1 MPLLTR
7 LLHDLADLGEL
18 EDRPHLG
25 GWELR
30 LGGRAFALVQGERCW
45 LRTDAGTRLDFQRR
59 GSTPFAPN
67 PAMELGSFFEVP
79 PEVLQDADTFRA
91 WARKAVAAR

>member
-7 LLHDLADLGEL
+7 LLQDLAELGEI

-30 LGGRAFALVQGERCW
+30 AGGRTFALVQGDRVW
-45 LRTDAGTRLDFQRR
+45 FRTDQATRLDYSRR
-59 GSTPFAPN
+59 GSVPFAPN
-67 PAMELGSFFEVP
+67 PAMELGRFYEVP
-79 PEVLQDADTFRA
+79 AEVMRDADTLRA
-91 WARKAVAAR
+91 WAKKAIATG

>member
-7 LLHDLADLGEL
+7 LLQDLADLGEIQ
-18 EDRPHLG
+18 DRPHLG

-30 LGGRAFALVQGERCW
+30 LDGRAFALVQGDRVW
-45 LRTDAGTRLDFQRR
+45 LRTDPSTRLDFQRR

-67 PAMELGSFFEVP
+67 PSMDLGRFYEVP
-79 PEVLQDADTFRA
+79 SEVLADPDTLRA

>member
-7 LLHDLADLGEL
+7 LLQDLGDLGEI

-30 LGGRAFALVQGERCW
+30 LKGRTFALVQGDRVW
-45 LRTDAGTRLDFQRR
+45 LRTDQSTRLDFTRR
-59 GSTPFAPN
+59 GSVPFAPN
-67 PAMELGSFFEVP
+67 PNMELGRFYEVP
-79 PEVLQDADTFRA
+79 ADVLADAASLRA
-91 WARKAVAAR
+91 WTKKALAAK

>member
-7 LLHDLADLGEL
+7 LLQDLADLGDI

-30 LGGRAFALVQGERCW
+30 MNGRTFALVQGDRVW
-45 LRTDAGTRLDFQRR
+45 LRTDQSTRLDFQRR

-67 PAMELGSFFEVP
+67 PSMELGSFYEVP
-79 PEVLQDADTFRA
+79 PDVLADADSLRA
-91 WARKAVAAR
+91 WTKKALATP

>member
-7 LLHDLADLGEL
+7 LLHDLADLGEID
-18 EDRPHLG
+18 DRPHLG

-30 LGGRAFALVQGERCW
+30 IGGKAFALVQGDRVW
-45 LRTDAGTRLDFQRR
+45 LRTDRTTRLDFQRR

-67 PAMELGSFFEVP
+67 PSMPLGRFYEVP
-79 PEVLQDADTFRA
+79 AEVLRDADTLRA
-91 WARKAVAAR
+91 WAKKALGTQ